1 MAGIRHRLDA
11 LVDRSLTWDLL
22 VGVKLLVFALI
33 IVIRPFNI
41 THDCG
46 LLLHAAQRLLDGDV
60 PYVDFL
66 EQNPPL
72 IYYLL
77 AIPVQAARALGANP
91 IPVYLATFWLL
102 VVASTLAVRGLLA
115 QAKDVMSS
123 LQRGLLLLSI
133 VVASECTLLAPDFG
147 QREHAF
153 AIAFVPLLVLRW
165 LAYREDLREGD
176 AVRVPVLFRLLIG
189 LCAGIGIA
197 LKHHFVLIWL
207 GIEFACVLRG
217 RRWRKLLAPETLSAG
232 IVLAAYLVHFAFLP
246 AAMREAFFDRWVP
259 FVMSRYWVYEQPMST
274 AHLAFVG
281 GVLFV
286 YGGAAMAAWRATR
299 NSPGVAALT
308 KIFALFTCF
317 AIVSFV
323 VQRKDYSY
331 HLIPVYFGALPC
343 MALWVCAMT
352 ERGTSFRAT
361 LAWMCIVGVVVGTI
375 PSAFAELGLSW
386 TIGRQRDE
394 PTPIWREILA
404 HSRAGENVL
413 FISTNVGDGYPELV
427 RYGYETGSR
436 YLVSM
441 PIALVH
447 SDLRRYGGDRYYH
460 DAENRPQVETQYLD
474 ELTADI
480 LRSEP
485 RLIAIVDQPDCQG
498 CAPGF
503 NVHEF
508 LSRSGLI
515 VGAMSAYEDLGV
527 FDGKVSKIRLYER
540 SGGGDVSRAARK

>member
-1 MAGIRHRLDA
+1 MSADGELTACGDVAESGLIGRMAGIRHRLDA

-246 AAMREAFFDRWVP
+246 AAMR
-259 FVMSRYWVYEQPMST
+259 
-274 AHLAFVG
+274 
-281 GVLFV
+281 
-286 YGGAAMAAWRATR
+286 
-299 NSPGVAALT
+299 
-308 KIFALFTCF
+308 
-317 AIVSFV
+317 
-323 VQRKDYSY
+323 
-331 HLIPVYFGALPC
+331 
-343 MALWVCAMT
+343 
-352 ERGTSFRAT
+352 
-361 LAWMCIVGVVVGTI
+361 
-375 PSAFAELGLSW
+375 
-386 TIGRQRDE
+386 
-394 PTPIWREILA
+394 
-404 HSRAGENVL
+404 
-413 FISTNVGDGYPELV
+413 
-427 RYGYETGSR
+427 
-436 YLVSM
+436 
-441 PIALVH
+441 
-447 SDLRRYGGDRYYH
+447 
-460 DAENRPQVETQYLD
+460 
-474 ELTADI
+474 
-480 LRSEP
+480 
-485 RLIAIVDQPDCQG
+485 
-498 CAPGF
+498 
-503 NVHEF
+503 
-508 LSRSGLI
+508 
-515 VGAMSAYEDLGV
+515 
-527 FDGKVSKIRLYER
+527 
-540 SGGGDVSRAARK
+540 